1 MSCSTNSLFGV
12 PTRRLATA
20 AAATAATVLIGAAPV
35 HAAGGSEAASGSG
48 AAGRSDATVLRTGL
62 NVSLLNKTVQVPLNL
77 ALNEVKA
84 PASAN
89 KTLLNATLDGVE
101 GGKPVQVLRADVAT
115 ARATVD
121 RKRAE
126 GYANLAH
133 AKVHVPGLP
142 LLSLIEVDAVTA
154 KAVCEVGKAPRAQSS
169 PLASALVLGQR
180 VKLGASGTTKVD
192 VPGVGTVRLD
202 LGRTATT
209 SRSAAATVLE
219 LNVAVDPLKL
229 GVAKVQGKVTL
240 AEASCHTP
248 AGSTAPGD
256 DTPGKPGDDNPGH
269 EQPGQDKPGDP
280 GQDPKDPGKGSDVHS
295 QTGSGDD
302 LAETGGSSNTPYVA
316 GGAAA
321 LVALGGGSLVWARK
335 RRAAAVREHG

>member
-35 HAAGGSEAASGSG
+35 HATGGSEPAGGG

-62 NVSLLNKTVQVPLNL
+62 KVSLLNKTAEVPLNL

-84 PASAN
+84 PASAS
-89 KTLLNATLDGVE
+89 KTTLDATLDGVE

-115 ARATVD
+115 ARATVN

-169 PLASALVLGQR
+169 PLATALVLGQR
-180 VKLGASGTTKVD
+180 VTLGANGTTKVA
-192 VPGVGTVRLD
+192 VPGVGNVRLD

-219 LNVAVDPLKL
+219 LNVSIDPLKL

-248 AGSTAPGD
+248 AVSTSPGD
-256 DTPGKPGDDNPGH
+256 DTPGKPGDDKPGH
-269 EQPGQDKPGDP
+269 DKPGQDKPGHDKP
-280 GQDPKDPGKGSDVHS
+280 GQDPGKGSDVHS

-302 LAETGGSSNTPYVA
+302 LAETGGSSSTPYLA

-335 RRAAAVREHG
+335 RRMAAVREHS